1 MTTTRSVKEAM
12 LRDFGSRDGEFIE
25 INTRIR
31 RRLVELVDAVET
43 HVAVPIQGSGTF
55 AVEAMIG
62 SLVPRNGRLLIAFN
76 GAYGKRIVRIAEYAD
91 RSVTTIETAEDAP
104 VSPEAIDATLA
115 VDPAITHVA
124 VVHCETTTGIL
135 NPLVEVAAVVAHRGK
150 ALLIDAMSSFGALP
164 LSAKEIRFAAVA
176 ASSNKCLQGAPGL
189 GFVIVEKTTLGATKG
204 DARALTLDLHEQ
216 NKGFEGNGQWRFTPP
231 THVIAAFDQAL
242 KEHEAEGRGEPADPG
257 RRHAGTRLRD
267 PAARRA
273 SSADHRDLQDARRSE
288 LRFHA
293 FLRRVARSGLR
304 DLYPGKLTLAESFR
318 VGCIGAL
325 GADEMTGALAAVR
338 STMRELG
345 VASGRP

>member
-1 MTTTRSVKEAM
+1 MPDPLLLTPGPLTTTRSVKEAM

-62 SLVPRNGRLLIAFN
+62 SLVPRNGRLLIAVN

-115 VDPAITHVA
+115 ADPAITHVA

-135 NPLVEVAAVVAHRGK
+135 NPLVEVAAVVARRGK

-216 NKGFEGNGQWRFTPP
+216 NKGFEGDGQWRFTPP

-242 KEHEAEGRGEPADPG
+242 KEHEAEGGVPG
-257 RRHAGTRLRD
+257 RG
-267 PAARRA
+267 RRYEGN
-273 SSADHRDLQDARRSE
+273 RRI
-288 LRFHA
+288 L
-293 FLRRVARSGLR
+293 VDG
-304 DLYPGKLTLAESFR
+304 
-318 VGCIGAL
+318 
-325 GADEMTGALAAVR
+325 
-338 STMRELG
+338 MRELG
-345 VASGRP
+345 FETLLPDALQAPIIVTFKMPADPNFVFTRFYDALRDRGFVIYIRAN